1 MGKKRITVLGSEN
14 ESKLKDKRAVQLK
27 QKKLRTGKDISPEKE
42 NIESIPEETAASAVT
57 VSPEAEMVENTT
69 SSKTAKVHV
78 RSSAYKTA
86 KLLVK
91 VDQTYSISEALDLL
105 KKISLTKF
113 DPTIEM
119 HIVLKSG
126 SLNQTLDL
134 PFSTG
139 KTKKIALADA
149 ATISEIEAGNIK
161 FDVLIASPDQ
171 MSKLV
176 KFAKVLGPK
185 GLMPN
190 PKNGTV
196 VADPQAAAKKMAS
209 AITVNLKTEK
219 SAPVIHLSVGKLSQK
234 TTELE
239 KNIATV
245 KSALPSGN
253 VKKIVLKS
261 TMSPGIKLTI

>member
-1 MGKKRITVLGSEN
+1 MGKKRITILGSED
-14 ESKLKDKRAVQLK
+14 ESKLKDKRAVQLQ
-27 QKKLRTGKDISPEKE
+27 QKKLRIGKDVSPEKE
-42 NIESIPEETAASAVT
+42 NIQPAPEETTTAPVIA
-57 VSPEAEMVENTT
+57 SPEVKPAENTT
-69 SSKTAKVHV
+69 PSKTAKVHI

-91 VDQTYSISEALDLL
+91 IDQTYSITDALDLL

-113 DPTIEM
+113 DPTVEM

-139 KTKKIALADA
+139 KTKRIALADA

-171 MSKLV
+171 MSKLI
-176 KFAKVLGPK
+176 KFAKILGPK

-196 VADPQAAAKKMAS
+196 VADPQAAAKKMSS
-209 AITVNLKTEK
+209 ATTVNLKTEK

-239 KNIATV
+239 KNIETV

-253 VKKIVLKS
+253 IKKIVLKS